1 MKTTTQ
7 RPVPKLAHKHA
18 IRNWKPE
25 SVKAVE
31 ALNTLHNTLGL
42 SQEAHAIRADFKY
55 RTFRRY
61 LQWETE
67 PQDEYLKKLQAY
79 LAK

>member
-1 MKTTTQ
+1 MKNTTT
-7 RPVPKLAHKHA
+7 PTKGKKYAAK
-18 IRNWKPE
+18 NWKPA

-31 ALNTLHNTLGL
+31 ALNTLHDSLGL
-42 SQEAHAIRADFKY
+42 SQEAHAHMADFKY

-67 PQDEYLKKLQAY
+67 PKDLYLEKLQAY
-79 LAK
+79 LGIK